1 MFRQAVPLAAFLSRG
16 GGPAPTK
23 GTLGGG
29 RNRRGAGP
37 QVSAGANWEFRQP
50 CCHQSLLKMSV
61 MVQSANEEVAWGGG
75 VGWGGLRL
83 QGGRREGSAVGRQHP
98 AWLCCDEP
106 WASCGDAFAC
116 KRGRTWPRG
125 RLGLWWAA
133 AQLSQHTGL
142 GRNVGC
148 CVVPW
153 HFQRWLQALMHHAG
167 ARERLGEATAERCL
181 LPRTQQAC
189 G

>member
-116 KRGRTWPRG
+116 KERQDLAPGPARPLVGSSSTEPTHGVGEKCGMLRGSMALPEVVAGPDASCRSKR
-125 RLGLWWAA
+125 AA
-133 AQLSQHTGL
+133 RRSNG
-142 GRNVGC
+142 
-148 CVVPW
+148 
-153 HFQRWLQALMHHAG
+153 
-167 ARERLGEATAERCL
+167 
-181 LPRTQQAC
+181 
-189 G
+189 